1 MRRKVF
7 RLCTT
12 NQIRGRKPNEEGS
25 IQQIRLLSLLSWLP
39 DEDDDG
45 VLRMSAALSH
55 YKLFQHK
62 KRAQQLNAI
71 DFQQN
76 RVESM
81 TQTLKSETRDDLSTF
96 GTLLLHMFHSSSTSE
111 SNPFSNTLFVQV
123 RVPLC
128 SAAAAVLPSPSV
140 IHQIG
145 CGSNYLFA
153 H

>member
-1 MRRKVF
+1 
-7 RLCTT
+7 
-12 NQIRGRKPNEEGS
+12 
-25 IQQIRLLSLLSWLP
+25 
-39 DEDDDG
+39 
-45 VLRMSAALSH
+45 
-55 YKLFQHK
+55 
-62 KRAQQLNAI
+62 
-71 DFQQN
+71 
-76 RVESM
+76 M

-153 H
+153 HWQHSLLVHWISFRCGGKTRIESVSLITLWPQFNQRKSPDMRKQKESEAVFCSRLPSLFPLQQSGNVDPIT